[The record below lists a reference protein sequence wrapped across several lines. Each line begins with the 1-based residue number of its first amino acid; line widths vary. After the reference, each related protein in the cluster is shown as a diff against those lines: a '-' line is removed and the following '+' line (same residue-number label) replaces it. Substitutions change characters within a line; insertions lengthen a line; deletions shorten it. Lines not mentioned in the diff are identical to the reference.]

1 MEDRL
6 IQLQEFSGIK
16 DRIQLDN
23 SFSSQD
29 ENFMPQFSSN
39 VQKVQQSL
47 NIIKNN
53 NLRMR
58 EMLSKYSIATTSS
71 VEQGLSRELEQIM
84 MQNQQIS
91 KQIKEAMKDI
101 KEEVE
106 RSKREKDQEDQTE
119 TRIQIEQENALASSV
134 YEVLQA
140 SSQISYQYQIGV
152 REKIKRQAR
161 ILDENATEQ
170 FLNEI
175 CNDPQKATQLL
186 QNKLYGGA
194 PSVQLTSAV
203 SDIQEKYKDIQQL
216 EKSVQL
222 VFQLQQDLAILV
234 GTQGQITT
242 NIEGSLTSAKSYVN
256 KAKDDL
262 IDAEGDHK
270 SAKKKI
276 CCIILIGVVILAVI
290 IGPIVATA

>member
-16 DRIQLDN
+16 DQIQLDT
-23 SFSSQD
+23 SYSSQD
-29 ENFMPQFSSN
+29 DNFMPQFSSN
-39 VQKVQQSL
+39 VKKAQQCL
-47 NIIKNN
+47 DIIKNN
-53 NLRMR
+53 NLRIR
-58 EMLSKYSIATTSS
+58 EMMSKYSMATTSS
-71 VEQGLSRELEQIM
+71 VEKGLSRELEQIIT
-84 MQNQQIS
+84 QNQQIS
-91 KQIKEAMKDI
+91 KQLKEAMKDI

-106 RSKREKDQEDQTE
+106 RSQREKSQEDQTE
-119 TRIQIEQENALASSV
+119 TRIKIQQENALSSAV

-140 SSQISYQYQIGV
+140 SSQVSCQYQNGV

-170 FLNEI
+170 FLDEI

-186 QNKLYGGA
+186 QGKLYGEA
-194 PSVQLTSAV
+194 PSVRLTNAV

-222 VFQLQQDLAILV
+222 VRQLWQDLAILV
-234 GTQGQITT
+234 ETQGQSTN
-242 NIEGSLTSAKSYVN
+242 NIEISLTSAKSYIN
-256 KAKDDL
+256 RAKDEL
-262 IDAEGDHK
+262 SNAEGDHQ
-270 SAKKKI
+270 SAKKKV
-276 CCIILIGVVILAVI
+276 CCIILIGVVILAAI